1 MRGERG
7 KKRETERYTER
18 TRERK
23 GETQKEGKEKKK
35 RDSLCL
41 CVCVR
46 VCEKERVWIQD
57 KYERERHTHTH
68 TSSSNDNAAAHT
80 VSLGGGGSAN
90 VRAVSEV
97 GGCNSKPS
105 AVSISVCCGWSWCV
119 TLRSGPWYSIIQ
131 RPASTPSFST
141 PLPPPSSK
149 SSTLSA
155 DRNCSL

>member
-1 MRGERG
+1 
-7 KKRETERYTER
+7 
-18 TRERK
+18 
-23 GETQKEGKEKKK
+23 
-35 RDSLCL
+35 
-41 CVCVR
+41 

-57 KYERERHTHTH
+57 KCVRERETHTHTSSSNNNAAARTHTH

-141 PLPPPSSK
+141 PPPPPSSK

-155 DRNCSL
+155 DHNCSL